1 MLWPDEMLCWPG
13 KVSGC
18 NRTESRCARKYRAIV
33 DAGLVPSSKTRGA
46 AHLIRLT
53 QELFEPR
60 DYPGI
65 EPEKVRN
72 ELGDFL
78 TLDGVN
84 VEISLGSLG

>member
-1 MLWPDEMLCWPG
+1 
-13 KVSGC
+13 
-18 NRTESRCARKYRAIV
+18 
-33 DAGLVPSSKTRGA
+33 
-46 AHLIRLT
+46 LT

-60 DYPGI
+60 DYPGL

-84 VEISLGSLG
+84 VEISLGSLR